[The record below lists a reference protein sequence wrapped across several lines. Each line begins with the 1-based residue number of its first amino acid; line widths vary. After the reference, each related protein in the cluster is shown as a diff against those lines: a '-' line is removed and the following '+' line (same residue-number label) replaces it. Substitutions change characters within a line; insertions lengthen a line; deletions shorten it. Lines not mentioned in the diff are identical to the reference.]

1 MSSNLDD
8 YVFPDNCRDGLKVT
22 LIIKMGT
29 SVFVELENYD
39 NVKMSETFGLH

>member
-29 SVFVELENYD
+29 SVFVELENYN
-39 NVKMSETFGLH
+39 NVSNV